1 MAEIDSLEVVITSQT
16 RSVNEGLDETIKKME
31 TMSNVLGKL
40 IKNTGLENVAK
51 KVRDIALE
59 ASGATQA
66 MKGISGA
73 SEPIKKVT
81 KSVDELI
88 GKYADLGKGFKFS
101 GSTSAL
107 QKQVDKYANSL
118 ENAKLKKEDL
128 EKSGKT
134 GGQAYED
141 AIKNVV
147 KYENVLDSLKQQLS
161 ETQAIKPQLDFKI
174 TGAEQAKQAVES
186 LNESIMGTKAIPV
199 KEFNYNAEA
208 MKSVFGEAAG
218 EIKNYGQAVEQFGRN
233 AGIALNEG
241 KTGAEQ
247 AKQAAESLNKSMKEV
262 TSIPS
267 AEQDLNSLSS
277 QMKNVKNMFLR
288 MFADVRNGDV
298 WGYLS
303 SGVKNYI
310 KDAQKAAG
318 IKVYTDDY
326 KTVLGDIERTEGALD
341 RLNQKQRDMEAA
353 GTSEESKE
361 WQKLAAEIS
370 EAESR
375 LESYIDKKQEM
386 EERGTD
392 VQRSGRIGN
401 LGRIKDMVAPMG
413 KLGEAMKGVTSKAA
427 KLKNAIMNLQKQS
440 NKGMSLGK
448 MLGTS
453 ILFSSVFQAIGAV
466 KQAIKEGSDNL
477 VQYSGEYNSSISSM
491 VSSLLYLKNAWAAA
505 FSPIINV
512 VAPYI
517 SAFVNMLASAV
528 NKVGQF
534 FAALTGK
541 NIATQS
547 KKVWSDYGA
556 SLTGVGKG
564 ASGAAK
570 GLDKAAEAAED
581 FQTYTLGIDELNIQP
596 QTDSGS
602 KNSGGAGGGGDS
614 GIGELSPM
622 DMFETVSVENGISEF
637 ANKVKEAWR
646 NADFTE
652 IGSIVGIK
660 LKSGLEA
667 IPWGTIHE
675 TANKVGKSLAT
686 LINGFVEVDGLGYTL
701 GEGIGQA
708 YNTAIGLANSFIDN
722 TKWVA
727 VGAFIGEGANGA
739 VDSVDWVATGHL
751 LAGKWNAVFETA
763 GEAIKTFDWSKLGES
778 LGIVVNTSIAD
789 FKWSN
794 NGAYIGEF
802 VNGLFGTTKAFIDTT
817 NWRDLGTGI
826 MTSISSFLGSID
838 WGAVSG
844 TISSFAIGI
853 FDFLSGLI
861 EGVDWRELP
870 QNIITGISDF
880 FGGIDYNGVF
890 GSFGGL
896 VGTAVAAGIDLVKAL
911 GEILGDIGTK
921 VKDFFTQKFAEAG
934 WSEDGGLI
942 ENGKAIVKG
951 LLNGIWEGIKG
962 IGAWVKEHIFTPFM
976 DGFKKA
982 FGIHSPSTVMAEQGG
997 YIMQGLLNGISEL
1010 LGNVISFFGDLWEKI
1025 KGVFEPV
1032 TKFFSDTF
1040 TNAYNGVKSAF
1051 SFINT
1056 WFGEKWDRIKDVFR
1070 DTVQFF
1076 GQKFTDSY
1084 NAIKSAFAFINT
1096 WFKEKWEAVKSVFN
1110 NVKQFFK
1117 EKFESGYNAVKTAFN
1132 AINTWFSDKWRMVKD
1147 VFGGVKSF
1155 FSDAFQNAYNAVTRI
1170 WDDIGGYFKG
1180 IAKKII
1186 DPIKSA
1192 VNGVIKGINW
1202 VLEAVGSDKKFELWG
1217 GVEGFA
1223 TGTNGLP
1230 QDTIGVV
1237 NDQAGSTY
1245 KELIVPP
1252 SGKPFIPEGRN
1263 VVLPMEKGTKIMPAK
1278 QTKALMGASGM
1289 PHFAGGIGDFLSGAW
1304 EAVKSFTG
1312 NVMDYLTKPKDI
1324 LKIAFD
1330 KFIDIS
1336 GWAGIYGDIASGA
1349 VNKVFDSAVSYI
1361 KGIFDTVVPKV
1372 DYTPSAGVEQWRQLA
1387 AHALKLTNQFT
1398 EANVNAL
1405 LMQMQHESGGNPN
1418 AINNWDINAKRGTP
1432 SKGLMQVIDPTF
1444 RAYALAPYN
1453 TNVYDPLSNMIA
1465 SIRYTVSRYGS
1476 LYNGWTARGYKGYAS
1491 GIGKI
1496 KVDDLFPKYEVGGF
1510 PEDGLFMANHDE
1522 IVGRFSNGRTAV
1534 ANDYQIE
1541 KGVEEATYRGYMRA
1555 HAETRETA
1563 LLEEI
1568 LEAIREG
1575 RRISIDGREIVKAY
1589 DSRKAR
1595 MGYPLKAY

>member
-1 MAEIDSLEVVITSQT
+1 MSEIDSLEVVIESKTK
-16 RSVNEGLDETIKKME
+16 SVNDGLDETIKKME
-31 TMSNVLGKL
+31 LMSSVLGKL
-40 IKNTGLENVAK
+40 IKNTGLENVAEQ
-51 KVRDIALE
+51 VRGIALE
-59 ASGATQA
+59 VSGATKA
-66 MKGISGA
+66 MKGISIG

-88 GKYADLGKGFKFS
+88 GKYADLGKGFKFF
-101 GSTSAL
+101 GSTPAL
-107 QKQVDKYANSL
+107 KKQIDKYKNWL
-118 ENAKLKKEDL
+118 ESAKLAKDNL
-128 EKSGKT
+128 EKDGKT
-134 GGQAYED
+134 DGREYEEV
-141 AIKNVV
+141 IKKIV
-147 KYENVLDSLKQQLS
+147 KYRNVLESLNQQLS
-161 ETQAIKPQLDFKI
+161 EMQETKLPLDFKI
-174 TGAEQAKQAVES
+174 TRAEEVKQAVQY
-186 LNESIMGTKAIPV
+186 LNDSITEIKDIPV
-199 KEFNYNAEA
+199 KDFNYNAEA
-208 MKSVFGEAAG
+208 MKSVFGETAG

-233 AGIALNEG
+233 AGISLNEG
-241 KTGAEQ
+241 ITGAEQ
-247 AKQAAESLNKSMKEV
+247 AKQAAESLNKSMKEA

-341 RLNQKQRDMEAA
+341 GLNQKQRDMEAA

-386 EERGTD
+386 EERGMD

-440 NKGMSLGK
+440 NKGVSLGK

-477 VQYSGEYNSSISSM
+477 VQYSGEYNNSISSM

-570 GLDKAAEAAED
+570 GLNKAAEAAED

-602 KNSGGAGGGGDS
+602 KNSGGAVGGGDS
-614 GIGELSPM
+614 GVGELSPT

-722 TKWVA
+722 TKWGE
-727 VGAFIGEGANGA
+727 VGTFIGEGANGA
-739 VDSVDWVATGHL
+739 IDSVDWAARGHL
-751 LAGKWNAVFETA
+751 LAGKWNAVFETV
-763 GEAIKTFDWSKLGES
+763 GEAARTFKW
-778 LGIVVNTSIAD
+778 AD
-789 FKWSN
+789 FGRNLATSLNTTISDFNWAE
-794 NGAYIGEF
+794 NGARLGDLAK
-802 VNGLFGTTKAFIDTT
+802 GLLDTFIQFAENT
-817 NWRDLGTGI
+817 NWQELGNNIAT
-826 MTSISSFLGSID
+826 FVGSID
-838 WGAVSG
+838 W
-844 TISSFAIGI
+844 TGI
-853 FDFLSGLI
+853 TEKLA
-861 EGVDWRELP
+861 EGV
-870 QNIITGISDF
+870 GAA
-880 FGGIDYNGVF
+880 V
-890 GSFGGL
+890 GGL
-896 VGTAVAAGIDLVKAL
+896 AALLWGFIEDAWKSVVDWWKDVA
-911 GEILGDIGTK
+911 
-921 VKDFFTQKFAEAG
+921 F
-934 WSEDGGLI
+934 EDGKFTI
-942 ENGKAIVKG
+942 EG

-962 IGAWVKEHIFTPFM
+962 IGTWVKEHIFTPFM

-1056 WFGEKWDRIKDVFR
+1056 WFGEKWERIKEVFR

-1132 AINTWFSDKWRMVKD
+1132 AINTWFSEKWRMVKD
-1147 VFGGVKSF
+1147 VFNDIKSF
-1155 FSDAFQNAYNAVTRI
+1155 FGDAFENAYKAVTDV
-1170 WDDIGGYFKG
+1170 WDNIVGYFKG
-1180 IAKKII
+1180 IANNII
-1186 DPIKSA
+1186 DPIQRA
-1192 VNGVIKGINW
+1192 VNGVIDGINW
-1202 VLEAVGSDKKFELWG
+1202 VLDAVGVKLLPKWEDYPQ
-1217 GVEGFA
+1217 FA
-1223 TGTNGLP
+1223 TGSNGLP
-1230 QDTIGVV
+1230 QNTIGVV

-1252 SGKPFIPEGRN
+1252 NGKPFIPDGRN

-1278 QTKALMGASGM
+1278 QTKALMDSSGM
-1289 PHFAGGIGDFLSGAW
+1289 PHFAGGIGNFLSGAW

-1312 NVMDYLTKPKDI
+1312 NVMDYLTKPREI
-1324 LKIAFD
+1324 LKVALD
-1330 KFIDIS
+1330 KFVDIS
-1336 GWAGIYGDIASGA
+1336 GWSGIYGDIASGA

-1444 RAYALAPYN
+1444 RAYAMAPYN
-1453 TNVYDPLSNMIA
+1453 QNVYDPLSNMIA

-1510 PEDGLFMANHDE
+1510 PEDGLFMANHNE
-1522 IVGRFSNGRTAV
+1522 LVGQFSNGRTAV

-1541 KGVEEATYRGYMRA
+1541 NGIRSAVKEAVS
-1555 HAETRETA
+1555 
-1563 LLEEI
+1563 EI
-1568 LEAIREG
+1568 LTPYLSDIADNTKRTADKDMTV
-1575 RRISIDGREIVKAY
+1575 RIQDRDIVQSY
-1589 DSRKAR
+1589 QRGSAR
-1595 MGYPLKAY
+1595 MGFPLKAY

>member
-1 MAEIDSLEVVITSQT
+1 
-16 RSVNEGLDETIKKME
+16 
-31 TMSNVLGKL
+31 
-40 IKNTGLENVAK
+40 
-51 KVRDIALE
+51 
-59 ASGATQA
+59 
-66 MKGISGA
+66 
-73 SEPIKKVT
+73 
-81 KSVDELI
+81 
-88 GKYADLGKGFKFS
+88 
-101 GSTSAL
+101 
-107 QKQVDKYANSL
+107 
-118 ENAKLKKEDL
+118 
-128 EKSGKT
+128 
-134 GGQAYED
+134 
-141 AIKNVV
+141 
-147 KYENVLDSLKQQLS
+147 
-161 ETQAIKPQLDFKI
+161 
-174 TGAEQAKQAVES
+174 
-186 LNESIMGTKAIPV
+186 
-199 KEFNYNAEA
+199 

-241 KTGAEQ
+241 ITGAEQ
-247 AKQAAESLNKSMKEV
+247 AKRAIESVNESITGIKDIPELDFDFGSKEWE
-262 TSIPS
+262 SPIPEI
-267 AEQDLNSLSS
+267 EQDLNSLST
-277 QMKNVKNMFLR
+277 QMGNVKDVLGRTFSDAFSGAKGLLGNMFSSVKDTDFWQR
-288 MFADVRNGDV
+288 MSEGA
-298 WGYLS
+298 
-303 SGVKNYI
+303 KNYVRA
-310 KDAQKAAG
+310 AQEAAG
-318 IKVYTDDY
+318 IK
-326 KTVLGDIERTEGALD
+326 I
-341 RLNQKQRDMEAA
+341 RLPSASSIREWTKGIWEAA
-353 GTSEESKE
+353 REAIPSLRLKIGELAGAAFQALPKLSTIGRVAKKAANIGKIAFKGLAKVVTMTGSTFK
-361 WQKLAAEIS
+361 KLA
-370 EAESR
+370 
-375 LESYIDKKQEM
+375 
-386 EERGTD
+386 G
-392 VQRSGRIGN
+392 V
-401 LGRIKDMVAPMG
+401 
-413 KLGEAMKGVTSKAA
+413 MKGIISKAL
-427 KLKNAIMNLQKQS
+427 KLRNVIRNLQNQS

-477 VQYSGEYNSSISSM
+477 VQYSGEYNNSISSM

-789 FKWSN
+789 FEWSN
-794 NGAYIGEF
+794 NGTYIADF
-802 VNGLFGTTKAFIDTT
+802 VNGLFATTKAFIDTT

-962 IGAWVKEHIFTPFM
+962 IGTWVKEHIFTPFM
-976 DGFKKA
+976 DGFRKA

-1056 WFGEKWDRIKDVFR
+1056 WFGEKWERIKEVFR

-1132 AINTWFSDKWRMVKD
+1132 AINTWFSEKWRMVKD
-1147 VFGGVKSF
+1147 VFKDIKSF
-1155 FSDAFQNAYNAVTRI
+1155 FGDAFENAYKAVTDV
-1170 WDDIGGYFKG
+1170 WDNIVGYFKG
-1180 IAKKII
+1180 IANNII
-1186 DPIKSA
+1186 DPIQRA
-1192 VNGVIKGINW
+1192 VNGVIDGINW
-1202 VLEAVGSDKKFELWG
+1202 VLDALGIKLLPKWEDYPQFANGS
-1217 GVEGFA
+1217 
-1223 TGTNGLP
+1223 NGLP

-1304 EAVKSFTG
+1304 EAVKNFTG
-1312 NVMDYLTKPKDI
+1312 NVMDYLTNPKDI

-1349 VNKVFDSAVSYI
+1349 VNKVFDSAVNYI
-1361 KGIFDTVVPKV
+1361 KGIFDTVVPHV
-1372 DYTPSAGVEQWRQLA
+1372 NYTPSAGVEQWRQLA

-1405 LMQMQHESGGNPN
+1405 LMQMKHESGGNPN

-1444 RAYALAPYN
+1444 RAYAMAPYN
-1453 TNVYDPLSNMIA
+1453 QNVYDPLSNMIA

-1476 LYNGWTARGYKGYAS
+1476 LYNGWTARGYKGYAG

-1496 KVDDLFPKYEVGGF
+1496 KVADLFPKYEVGGF
-1510 PEDGLFMANHDE
+1510 PEDGLFMANHNE

-1541 KGVEEATYRGYMRA
+1541 NGIRDGVYEGMRMA
-1555 HAETRETA
+1555 QSEDSQTANLLRELIDA
-1563 LLEEI
+1563 VK
-1568 LEAIREG
+1568 EG
-1575 RRISIDGREIVKAY
+1575 KSISIDGREIVRAY

>member
-1 MAEIDSLEVVITSQT
+1 MAEIDSLEVVIESKTK
-16 RSVNEGLDETIKKME
+16 SVKDGLDETIKKME
-31 TMSNVLGKL
+31 LMSSVLGKL

-51 KVRDIALE
+51 QVKDITLE
-59 ASGATQA
+59 ASGATKA

-81 KSVDELI
+81 KSLDELL
-88 GKYADLGKGFKFS
+88 GKYDGLGKGFKFS

-147 KYENVLDSLKQQLS
+147 KYGNVLESLNQQLS
-161 ETQAIKPQLDFKI
+161 KMQETKLPLDFKI
-174 TGAEQAKQAVES
+174 DGAEQAKRAVES
-186 LNESIMGTKAIPV
+186 LNESITGIKEIPA
-199 KEFNYNAEA
+199 KDFNYNAEA
-208 MKSVFGEAAG
+208 MKYVFGEASG

-241 KTGAEQ
+241 ITGAEQ
-247 AKQAAESLNKSMKEV
+247 AKRAVESLNKNMKEA

-277 QMKNVKNMFLR
+277 QMGNVKNLFSR
-288 MFADVRNGDV
+288 MFADLRNGDV
-298 WGYLS
+298 WWYLS
-303 SGVKNYI
+303 RGVKNYI
-310 KDAQKAAG
+310 KEVQRAAG

-326 KTVLGDIERTEGALD
+326 KTVLSDIERAEEALD

-392 VQRSGRIGN
+392 VRRSGKIGN
-401 LGRIKDMVAPMG
+401 LSGIKNMLAPMG
-413 KLGEAMKGVTSKAA
+413 KLGGVMKGVASKAI
-427 KLKNAIMNLQKQS
+427 KLKNAITNLQKQS
-440 NKGMSLGK
+440 GKGLSLGK

-477 VQYSGEYNSSISSM
+477 VQYSGEYNNSISSM

-517 SAFVNMLASAV
+517 SKFVNMLASAV
-528 NKVGQF
+528 NKIGQF
-534 FAALTGK
+534 FSALTGK
-541 NIATQS
+541 SIATQS

-614 GIGELSPM
+614 GVGELSPT

-826 MTSISSFLGSID
+826 TTSISSFLGSID

-896 VGTAVAAGIDLVKAL
+896 VGTAVAARIDLVKAL

-962 IGAWVKEHIFTPFM
+962 IGTWVVEHIFTPFM

-997 YIMQGLLNGISEL
+997 YIMNGLLNGISEM

-1032 TKFFSDTF
+1032 AKFFSDTF
-1040 TNAYNGVKSAF
+1040 TNAYNGVKAAF

-1056 WFGEKWDRIKDVFR
+1056 WFDEKWKAIKEVFR
-1070 DTVQFF
+1070 DTVEFF
-1076 GQKFTDSY
+1076 RQKFTDSY
-1084 NAIKSAFAFINT
+1084 NAIKAAFAFINT
-1096 WFKEKWEAVKSVFN
+1096 WFKEKWDAVKNVFRD
-1110 NVKQFFK
+1110 VKQFFK
-1117 EKFESGYNAVKTAFN
+1117 EKFEAGYNAVKAAFN

-1147 VFGGVKSF
+1147 VFKDVKSF

-1170 WDDIGGYFKG
+1170 WDGIGGYFKG
-1180 IAKKII
+1180 IANNII
-1186 DPIKSA
+1186 SPIGKA
-1192 VNGVIKGINW
+1192 VNGVINGINW
-1202 VLEAVGSDKKFELWG
+1202 VLEKVGSNTRLKTWDIPT
-1217 GVEGFA
+1217 FA

-1312 NVMDYLTKPKDI
+1312 NVMDYLTKPREI
-1324 LKIAFD
+1324 LKVALD
-1330 KFIDIS
+1330 KFVDIS

-1444 RAYALAPYN
+1444 RTWALSPYDKN
-1453 TNVYDPLSNMIA
+1453 IYDPLSNMIA

-1496 KVDDLFPKYEVGGF
+1496 KVADLFPRYEVGGF
-1510 PEDGLFMANHDE
+1510 PEDGIFMANHDE

-1555 HAETRETA
+1555 HADTRETT

-1568 LEAIREG
+1568 RDAIREG
-1575 RRISIDGREIVKAY
+1575 RSISIDGREIVRAY

-1595 MGYPLKAY
+1595 NGFSFT